1 MVICLLTCESI
12 PSTQNSK
19 NRAPSVAARDERDW
33 IRGYPP
39 SQFAWFDFYYN
50 VVFVELFIY
59 VETAC
64 TIFHPLAKELQDD
77 INLRALTNIAYNMKV
92 FLTFWTYIYIYI
104 TILIDAYA
112 FSLISLAIYI

>member
-1 MVICLLTCESI
+1 
-12 PSTQNSK
+12 
-19 NRAPSVAARDERDW
+19 
-33 IRGYPP
+33 
-39 SQFAWFDFYYN
+39 
-50 VVFVELFIY
+50 
-59 VETAC
+59 
-64 TIFHPLAKELQDD
+64 LAKELQDD